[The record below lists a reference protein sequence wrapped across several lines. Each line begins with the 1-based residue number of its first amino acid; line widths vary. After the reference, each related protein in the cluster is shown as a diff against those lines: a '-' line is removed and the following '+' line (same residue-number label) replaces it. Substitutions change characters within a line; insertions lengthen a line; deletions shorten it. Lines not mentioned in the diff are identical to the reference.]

1 MLLSIIIPIYNGE
14 KFIKDCLLRILPY
27 ISDKCELII
36 VNDGST
42 DATTNILQQLKK
54 NNNISIYNNS
64 NMGVSYS
71 RNFGIKK
78 SHGKWIIFLDV
89 DDLLSDNWYDIIRK
103 YLNFEADV
111 LFFSSNSNI
120 VDLNNIEKDK
130 IYDYILGVNKNNYF
144 LSTPWSKIYSRKF
157 LVDNKIFF
165 DSNIV
170 NGEDML
176 FNISVIKKC
185 QNYKFFNESFYM
197 YKINSSSVT
206 HKYNSNLLLSDQNF
220 HKVLYN
226 VLDGSISNNSLVIK
240 KNYCIKNALFLLI
253 NNSFYLKKYDL
264 FIKSVK
270 EINLYPLYNSVSINN
285 IFNFRDLVILLYKK
299 KLFFMI
305 YILLKIRSLK
315 KSKAMDTYIKV

>member
-130 IYDYILGVNKNNYF
+130 IYDYILGVN
-144 LSTPWSKIYSRKF
+144 
-157 LVDNKIFF
+157 IFYQLRGQKY
-165 DSNIV
+165 IV
-170 NGEDML
+170 E
-176 FNISVIKKC
+176 
-185 QNYKFFNESFYM
+185 
-197 YKINSSSVT
+197 
-206 HKYNSNLLLSDQNF
+206 NF
-220 HKVLYN
+220 
-226 VLDGSISNNSLVIK
+226 
-240 KNYCIKNALFLLI
+240 
-253 NNSFYLKKYDL
+253 
-264 FIKSVK
+264 
-270 EINLYPLYNSVSINN
+270 
-285 IFNFRDLVILLYKK
+285 
-299 KLFFMI
+299 
-305 YILLKIRSLK
+305 
-315 KSKAMDTYIKV
+315 